1 MCGRFNITTD
11 ADALLFAFEVLEEH
25 SKISSFV
32 PNYNISPSP
41 REKEIS
47 EENMAALTFIPII
60 RKLGRHRTLELA
72 IWPLV
77 PKWSSGKIPK
87 YSTANARFETV
98 DRLAS
103 FRTAW
108 KHSQRCLIP
117 ATGFY
122 EWQNIEGEK
131 RKQPWHI
138 SHQSQ
143 AVMGF
148 AGLWERSF
156 TKEGESI
163 LSCTIITT
171 QANQMMSEIHNSNQ
185 RMPVIVDPDLRDAWF
200 ENEPEEAKSFAG
212 PYPDG
217 LLGAYPIS
225 TRVNNPTFDAPGC
238 IEPLGG

>member
-11 ADALLFAFEVLEEH
+11 ADALLSAFEVLEEH
-25 SKISSFV
+25 SQISSFV

-47 EENMAALTFIPII
+47 EENLGALTFIPIV
-60 RKLGRHRTLELA
+60 RKQGGQRTFEMA

-77 PKWSSGKIPK
+77 PKWSAGKIPK
-87 YSTANARFETV
+87 FSTANARFETV
-98 DRLAS
+98 DQLAS

-108 KHSQRCLIP
+108 KYSQRCLIP

-122 EWQNIEGEK
+122 EWQIVEGEK

-143 AVMGF
+143 AVMSF

-156 TKEGESI
+156 TKEGNSI
-163 LSCTIITT
+163 LSCSIITT

-185 RMPVIVDPDLRDAWF
+185 RMPVIVDPELRDVWL
-200 ENEPEEAKSFAG
+200 EEVPQQVKSFAE

-225 TRVNNPTFDAPGC
+225 SRVNIPTVNSPQC
-238 IEPLGG
+238 IKPLGE